1 MPNLCSARRE
11 ASYIKYI
18 PDFSGR
24 LDNRGKMWYYNAVV
38 LYPLR
43 RNNNK
48 EENFNM
54 KTKFNTRSMV
64 LLGLLMA
71 IVLLFS
77 LTPIGTI
84 PIGPLS
90 ITLNIIPI
98 AIAGIALG
106 PVGGLIVGTFFGIF
120 SFLQCF
126 GIGPLSS
133 MGATLVELNPVFA
146 FIQRVIPRAIDGLL
160 VGFIYQGMTKLKA
173 KRAYYA
179 VAGLVTSFFGIAL
192 FLSIMQFAFS
202 HSVVGEDGKKVWVRD
217 KVMDDLMSSGGLIW
231 YICITVALLLFCI
244 GYLLVSGRKLTRM
257 QVSSAVTGFC
267 AAILNT
273 IFFMSALVLLFGRTD
288 YVKNLIDSKGNGNV
302 LLFVVVFVG
311 INALFEMVVS
321 TVVTTAVGS
330 ALHKAKLVEGPEEE
344 IDVKAAE
351 KAVKKAEKELSEAK
365 KAVKSNAKAEKAA
378 EKAAE
383 LAEEAADEITN
394 TEK

>member
-1 MPNLCSARRE
+1 
-11 ASYIKYI
+11 
-18 PDFSGR
+18 
-24 LDNRGKMWYYNAVV
+24 
-38 LYPLR
+38 
-43 RNNNK
+43 
-48 EENFNM
+48 M

-133 MGATLVELNPVFA
+133 MGEVLVHLNPVLT
-146 FIQRVIPRAIDGLL
+146 FIQRVVPRALDGLL
-160 VGFIYQGMTKLKA
+160 VGLIYKGMTKLKS

-179 VAGLVTSFFGIAL
+179 VAGLVTSLFGIAL

-202 HSVVGEDGKKVWVRD
+202 HSVINDEGKKVWVRD
-217 KVMDDLMSSGGLIW
+217 EVMDNLMSSGGLIW

-273 IFFMSALVLLFGRTD
+273 IFFMSSLVLLFGNVD
-288 YVKNLIDSKGNGNV
+288 PVKSLIETKGNGNV

-344 IDVKAAE
+344 VDVKAAE

-365 KAVKSNAKAEKAA
+365 KAVKAEKAA

>member
-1 MPNLCSARRE
+1 
-11 ASYIKYI
+11 
-18 PDFSGR
+18 
-24 LDNRGKMWYYNAVV
+24 
-38 LYPLR
+38 
-43 RNNNK
+43 
-48 EENFNM
+48 M

-106 PVGGLIVGTFFGIF
+106 PVGGLIVGTFFGLF

-126 GIGPLSS
+126 GIGPLSQ
-133 MGATLVELNPVFA
+133 MGATLVEINPVMA
-146 FIQRVIPRAIDGLL
+146 FIQRVIPRALDGLL
-160 VGFIYQGMTKLKA
+160 VGFIYNGMTKLKA

-179 VAGLVTSFFGIAL
+179 VAGLVTSFFGLAL

-202 HSVVGEDGKKVWVRD
+202 HSVIGDDGKKVWVRD

-244 GYLLVSGRKLTRM
+244 GYLLVSGHKLTRM
-257 QVSSAVTGFC
+257 QVSCAVTGFC
-267 AAILNT
+267 SAFLNT
-273 IFFMSALVLLFGRTD
+273 LFFMSALVLLFGRD
-288 YVKNLIDSKGNGNV
+288 EYVKNLIDSKGNGNV
-302 LLFVVVFVG
+302 LLFVVVLVG

-321 TVVTTAVGS
+321 TVITTAVGS

-344 IDVKAAE
+344 SKD
-351 KAVKKAEKELSEAK
+351 
-365 KAVKSNAKAEKAA
+365 
-378 EKAAE
+378 
-383 LAEEAADEITN
+383 
-394 TEK
+394 

>member
-1 MPNLCSARRE
+1 
-11 ASYIKYI
+11 
-18 PDFSGR
+18 
-24 LDNRGKMWYYNAVV
+24 
-38 LYPLR
+38 
-43 RNNNK
+43 
-48 EENFNM
+48 M

-106 PVGGLIVGTFFGIF
+106 PVGGLIVGTFFGLF

-126 GIGPLSS
+126 GIGPLSA
-133 MGATLVELNPVFA
+133 MGATFVEINPFFA
-146 FIQRVIPRAIDGLL
+146 FVQRVIPRALDGLL

-179 VAGLVTSFFGIAL
+179 VAGLVTSFFGLAL

-202 HSVVGEDGKKVWVRD
+202 HSVVGDDGKKVWVRD
-217 KVMDDLMSSGGLIW
+217 EAMENLMSSKGLII

-244 GYLLVSGRKLTRM
+244 GYLLVSGHKLTRM
-257 QVSSAVTGFC
+257 QVSCAVTGFC
-267 AAILNT
+267 SAFLNT
-273 IFFMSALVLLFGRTD
+273 LFFMSALVLLFGRTD
-288 YVKNLIDSKGNGNV
+288 YVKGLIDAKGNGNV
-302 LLFVVVFVG
+302 LLFVIAFVG

-321 TVVTTAVGS
+321 TVLTTAVGS

-344 IDVKAAE
+344 VDVKAAE

-365 KAVKSNAKAEKAA
+365 KAAKDSAKAEKAA
-378 EKAAE
+378 EKAE
-383 LAEEAADEITN
+383 KLAEEAAENTDN
-394 TEK
+394 TEE

>member
-1 MPNLCSARRE
+1 
-11 ASYIKYI
+11 
-18 PDFSGR
+18 
-24 LDNRGKMWYYNAVV
+24 
-38 LYPLR
+38 
-43 RNNNK
+43 
-48 EENFNM
+48 M

-106 PVGGLIVGTFFGIF
+106 PVGGLIVGTFFGLF

-126 GIGPLSS
+126 GIGPLSA
-133 MGATLVELNPVFA
+133 MGATFVEINPFFA
-146 FIQRVIPRAIDGLL
+146 FVQRVIPRALDGLL

-179 VAGLVTSFFGIAL
+179 VAGLVTSFFGLAL

-202 HSVVGEDGKKVWVRD
+202 HSVVGDDGKKVWVRD
-217 KVMDDLMSSGGLIW
+217 EAMENLMSSKGLII

-244 GYLLVSGRKLTRM
+244 GYLLVSGHKLTRM
-257 QVSSAVTGFC
+257 QVSCAVTGFC
-267 AAILNT
+267 SAFLNT
-273 IFFMSALVLLFGRTD
+273 LFFMSALVLLFGRTD
-288 YVKNLIDSKGNGNV
+288 YVKNLIDAKGNGNV
-302 LLFVVVFVG
+302 LLFVIAFVG

-321 TVVTTAVGS
+321 TVLTTAVGS

-344 IDVKAAE
+344 VDVKAAE

-365 KAVKSNAKAEKAA
+365 KAAKDSAKAEKAA
-378 EKAAE
+378 EKAE
-383 LAEEAADEITN
+383 KLAEEAAENTDN
-394 TEK
+394 TEE

>member
-1 MPNLCSARRE
+1 
-11 ASYIKYI
+11 
-18 PDFSGR
+18 
-24 LDNRGKMWYYNAVV
+24 
-38 LYPLR
+38 
-43 RNNNK
+43 
-48 EENFNM
+48 M

-273 IFFMSALVLLFGRTD
+273 IFFMSALVLLFGNTD
-288 YVKNLIDSKGNGNV
+288 YVRNLIDSKGNGNV

-344 IDVKAAE
+344 ADIKAAE

>member
-1 MPNLCSARRE
+1 
-11 ASYIKYI
+11 
-18 PDFSGR
+18 
-24 LDNRGKMWYYNAVV
+24 
-38 LYPLR
+38 
-43 RNNNK
+43 
-48 EENFNM
+48 
-54 KTKFNTRSMV
+54 MV

-106 PVGGLIVGTFFGIF
+106 PVGGLIVGTFFGLF

-126 GIGPLSS
+126 GIGPLSA
-133 MGATLVELNPVFA
+133 MGATFVEINPFFA
-146 FIQRVIPRAIDGLL
+146 FVQRVIPRALDGLL

-179 VAGLVTSFFGIAL
+179 VAGLVTSFFGLAL

-202 HSVVGEDGKKVWVRD
+202 HSVVGDDGKKVWVRD
-217 KVMDDLMSSGGLIW
+217 EAMENLMSSKGLII

-244 GYLLVSGRKLTRM
+244 GYLLVSGHKLTRM
-257 QVSSAVTGFC
+257 QVSCAVTGFC
-267 AAILNT
+267 SAFLNT
-273 IFFMSALVLLFGRTD
+273 LFFMSALVLLFGRTD
-288 YVKNLIDSKGNGNV
+288 YVKNLIDAKGNGNV
-302 LLFVVVFVG
+302 LLFVIAFVG

-321 TVVTTAVGS
+321 TVLTTAVGS

-344 IDVKAAE
+344 VDVKAAE

-365 KAVKSNAKAEKAA
+365 KAAKDSAKAEKAA
-378 EKAAE
+378 EKAE
-383 LAEEAADEITN
+383 KLAEEAAENTDN
-394 TEK
+394 TEE

>member
-1 MPNLCSARRE
+1 
-11 ASYIKYI
+11 
-18 PDFSGR
+18 
-24 LDNRGKMWYYNAVV
+24 
-38 LYPLR
+38 
-43 RNNNK
+43 
-48 EENFNM
+48 M

-126 GIGPLSS
+126 GIGPLSA
-133 MGATLVELNPVFA
+133 MGAALVEINPVLA
-146 FIQRVIPRAIDGLL
+146 FIQRVIPRALDGLL
-160 VGFIYQGMTKLKA
+160 VGLIYQGMTKLKA
-173 KRAYYA
+173 KRAYY
-179 VAGLVTSFFGIAL
+179 VIAGLVASMFGLAT

-202 HSVVGEDGKKVWVRD
+202 HSVVGDDGKKVWVRD
-217 KVMDDLMSSGGLIW
+217 EAMESLMSSKGLII

-244 GYLLVSGRKLTRM
+244 GYLLVSGHKLTRM
-257 QVSSAVTGFC
+257 QVSCAVTGFC
-267 AAILNT
+267 SAFLNT
-273 IFFMSALVLLFGRTD
+273 LFFMSALVLLFGNTD
-288 YVKNLIDSKGNGNV
+288 YVSTLIQSKGNGNI
-302 LLFVVVFVG
+302 LLFVIVFVG

-321 TVVTTAVGS
+321 TIITTAVGS
-330 ALHKAKLVEGPEEE
+330 ALHKAKLVEGPMEEV
-344 IDVKAAE
+344 DVKAAE

-365 KAVKSNAKAEKAA
+365 KAEKANNKAEKAA
-378 EKAAE
+378 EKAAKT
-383 LAEEAADEITN
+383 AESAAKESADSE
-394 TEK
+394 E

>member
-1 MPNLCSARRE
+1 
-11 ASYIKYI
+11 
-18 PDFSGR
+18 
-24 LDNRGKMWYYNAVV
+24 
-38 LYPLR
+38 
-43 RNNNK
+43 
-48 EENFNM
+48 M
-54 KTKFNTRSMV
+54 KTKFNNRSMV

-133 MGATLVELNPVFA
+133 MGAIFVDINPFFA
-146 FIQRVIPRAIDGLL
+146 FVQRVVPRALDGLL
-160 VGFIYQGMTKLKA
+160 VGLIYKGMTKLKA

-179 VAGLVTSFFGIAL
+179 IAGLVTSMFGLAL

-202 HSVVGEDGKKVWVRD
+202 HSVVGDDGKKIWVRD
-217 KVMDDLMSSGGLIW
+217 AAMENLMSSKGLII
-231 YICITVALLLFCI
+231 YICITVVLLLFCI
-244 GYLLVSGRKLTRM
+244 GYLLVSGHKLTRM
-257 QVSSAVTGFC
+257 QVSCAVTGFC
-267 AAILNT
+267 SAFLNT
-273 IFFMSALVLLFGRTD
+273 LLFMTALVLLFGHTD
-288 YVKNLIDSKGNGNV
+288 YVSDLIQSKGNGNV
-302 LLFVVVFVG
+302 LLFVVAFVG

-321 TVVTTAVGS
+321 TVITTAVGS
-330 ALHKAKLVEGPEEE
+330 ALHKAKLVEGPDEE
-344 IDVKAAE
+344 INVKATE

-365 KAVKSNAKAEKAA
+365 KAEKANIKAEKAA

-383 LAEEAADEITN
+383 VADKSEN
-394 TEK
+394 TEE